1 MPAMLVNR
9 IHDKHR
15 GHGPLLQSSG
25 GLRHLPPSR
34 VPEHGENF
42 AIHLDRPVA
51 QGRRAVIHSFV
62 HASSTPAVEN
72 RATGDGRS
80 RP

>member
-1 MPAMLVNR
+1 MPAMLFMNPVQE
-9 IHDKHR
+9 HR
-15 GHGPLLQSSG
+15 GHGPLPQSSG
-25 GLRHLPPSR
+25 GLRHRPPSR

-42 AIHLDRPVA
+42 AIHLDRPVV

-72 RATGDGRS
+72 PVTGDGRS